1 MYIYKK
7 FTKYIREVKNLEN
20 QVSRRGKIRVRL
32 YTSVLILVLFS
43 AFVINA
49 QKASELS
56 RQLNADAERSLSTL
70 EACMSSINTNLTKGL
85 YANTTP
91 MLSSMAISLTRDAA
105 SAKNSLSALPLSDT
119 QLDNILKF
127 LSQVGAFVSTLDRK
141 LSLGEPITSEERN
154 QLKQLIDISQKLLSE
169 LDTITQ
175 GVEDGSVS
183 FKQAGSTL
191 QKSADQSVQ
200 IDSAFGDA
208 EQTITDYPTLIYDGP
223 FSDHILNQSP
233 KTLEGK
239 SDISKEKA
247 LEIAS
252 DFIGIDK
259 STLHFDSETNGVI
272 ETYNFFVDS
281 INISVCKKGGA
292 VLYLL
297 GSSSAGESVISPE
310 QAVENAKNF
319 LSTKGYENM
328 KESYYSTQDGIC
340 TVNFAYENEG
350 VICYPDLIKLSVSLE
365 TGNIISFD
373 ARGYIMNHTDRPPV
387 QSKISADEAKMS
399 VSDYLTVMSSR
410 LAVIPTDYK
419 TEKTAYEFH
428 CKTPDEQEVLVYIDV
443 LTAKEDDILL
453 LLYSDGG
460 ILTK

>member
-1 MYIYKK
+1 M
-7 FTKYIREVKNLEN
+7 EN

-32 YTSVLILVLFS
+32 YASVLILVLFS

-119 QLDNILKF
+119 QLDNMLKF

-154 QLKQLIDISQKLLSE
+154 QLKQLIDVSQKLLSE

-191 QKSADQSVQ
+191 QKSTDQSMQ
-200 IDSAFGDA
+200 IGSAFGDA
-208 EQTITDYPTLIYDGP
+208 EQTLTDYPTLIYDGP

-233 KTLEGK
+233 KALEGK

-252 DFIGIDK
+252 DFIGADK
-259 STLHFDSETNGVI
+259 STLRFDSETNGVI

-297 GSSSAGESVISPE
+297 GSSNAGESVITPE

-319 LSTKGYENM
+319 LSAKGYENM

>member
-32 YTSVLILVLFS
+32 YASVLILVLFS

-119 QLDNILKF
+119 QLDNMLKF

-141 LSLGEPITSEERN
+141 LSLGESITSEERN
-154 QLKQLIDISQKLLSE
+154 QLKQLIDVSQKLLSE

-191 QKSADQSVQ
+191 KKSTDQSMQ

-208 EQTITDYPTLIYDGP
+208 EQTLTDYPTLIYDGP

-252 DFIGIDK
+252 DFIGVDK
-259 STLHFDSETNGVI
+259 STLRFDSETNGVI

-297 GSSSAGESVISPE
+297 GSSSAGESVITPE

-319 LSTKGYENM
+319 LSAKGYENM

>member
-32 YTSVLILVLFS
+32 YASVLILVLFS

-56 RQLNADAERSLSTL
+56 RQLNAEAERSLSTL

-119 QLDNILKF
+119 QLDNMLKF

-259 STLHFDSETNGVI
+259 STLRFDSETNGVI

-310 QAVENAKNF
+310 QAVENAKSF
-319 LSTKGYENM
+319 LSAKGYENM

>member
-32 YTSVLILVLFS
+32 YASVLILVLFS

-119 QLDNILKF
+119 QLDNMLKF

-141 LSLGEPITSEERN
+141 LSLGESITSEERN
-154 QLKQLIDISQKLLSE
+154 QLKQLIDVSQKLLSE

-191 QKSADQSVQ
+191 QKSTDQSVQ

-208 EQTITDYPTLIYDGP
+208 EQTLTDYPTLIYDGP

-252 DFIGIDK
+252 DFIGVDK
-259 STLHFDSETNGVI
+259 STLRFDSETNGVI

-297 GSSSAGESVISPE
+297 GSSNAGESVITPE

-319 LSTKGYENM
+319 LSAKGYENM

>member
-32 YTSVLILVLFS
+32 YASVLILVLFS

-105 SAKNSLSALPLSDT
+105 SAKNSLSALPLSET
-119 QLDNILKF
+119 QLDNMLKF

-259 STLHFDSETNGVI
+259 STLRFDSETNGVI

-319 LSTKGYENM
+319 LSAKGYENM

-410 LAVIPTDYK
+410 LAIIPTDYK

>member
-32 YTSVLILVLFS
+32 YASVLILVLFS

-119 QLDNILKF
+119 QLDNMLKF

-175 GVEDGSVS
+175 GVENGSVS

-259 STLHFDSETNGVI
+259 STLRFDSETNGVI

-310 QAVENAKNF
+310 QAVENAENF
-319 LSTKGYENM
+319 LSAKGYENM

>member
-1 MYIYKK
+1 M
-7 FTKYIREVKNLEN
+7 EN

-32 YTSVLILVLFS
+32 YASVLILVLFS

-119 QLDNILKF
+119 QLDNMLKF

-154 QLKQLIDISQKLLSE
+154 QLKQLIDVSQKLLSE

-208 EQTITDYPTLIYDGP
+208 EQTLTDYPTLIYDGP
-223 FSDHILNQSP
+223 FSDHILNQTP

-239 SDISKEKA
+239 TDVSKEKA

-259 STLHFDSETNGVI
+259 STLRFDSETNGVI

-310 QAVENAKNF
+310 QAVENANNF
-319 LSTKGYENM
+319 LSAKGYKNM

-340 TVNFAYENEG
+340 TVNFAYEDEG

-419 TEKTAYEFH
+419 AEKTAYEFH

>member
-32 YTSVLILVLFS
+32 YASVLILVLFS

-119 QLDNILKF
+119 QLDNMLKF

-141 LSLGEPITSEERN
+141 LSLGESITSEERN
-154 QLKQLIDISQKLLSE
+154 QLKQLIDVSQKLLSE

-191 QKSADQSVQ
+191 QKSADQSMQ
-200 IDSAFGDA
+200 IGSAFGDA
-208 EQTITDYPTLIYDGP
+208 EQTLTDYPTLIYDGP

-259 STLHFDSETNGVI
+259 STLRFDSETNGVI

-297 GSSSAGESVISPE
+297 GSSNAGESVITPE
-310 QAVENAKNF
+310 QAVENAKSF
-319 LSTKGYENM
+319 LSAKGYENM

-410 LAVIPTDYK
+410 LAIIPTDYK

>member
-32 YTSVLILVLFS
+32 YASVLILVLFS

-119 QLDNILKF
+119 QLDNMLKF

-175 GVEDGSVS
+175 GVENGSVS

-200 IDSAFGDA
+200 ID
-208 EQTITDYPTLIYDGP
+208 
-223 FSDHILNQSP
+223 
-233 KTLEGK
+233 
-239 SDISKEKA
+239 
-247 LEIAS
+247 
-252 DFIGIDK
+252 
-259 STLHFDSETNGVI
+259 
-272 ETYNFFVDS
+272 
-281 INISVCKKGGA
+281 
-292 VLYLL
+292 
-297 GSSSAGESVISPE
+297 
-310 QAVENAKNF
+310 
-319 LSTKGYENM
+319 
-328 KESYYSTQDGIC
+328 
-340 TVNFAYENEG
+340 
-350 VICYPDLIKLSVSLE
+350 
-365 TGNIISFD
+365 
-373 ARGYIMNHTDRPPV
+373 
-387 QSKISADEAKMS
+387 
-399 VSDYLTVMSSR
+399 
-410 LAVIPTDYK
+410 
-419 TEKTAYEFH
+419 
-428 CKTPDEQEVLVYIDV
+428 
-443 LTAKEDDILL
+443 
-453 LLYSDGG
+453 
-460 ILTK
+460 

>member
-1 MYIYKK
+1 M
-7 FTKYIREVKNLEN
+7 EN

-32 YTSVLILVLFS
+32 YASVLILVLFS

-119 QLDNILKF
+119 QLDNMLKF

-154 QLKQLIDISQKLLSE
+154 QLKQLIDVSQKLLSE

-191 QKSADQSVQ
+191 QKSADQSMQ
-200 IDSAFGDA
+200 IGSAFGDA
-208 EQTITDYPTLIYDGP
+208 EQTLTDYPTLIYDGP

-259 STLHFDSETNGVI
+259 STLRFDSETNGVI

-297 GSSSAGESVISPE
+297 GSSNAGESVITPE

-319 LSTKGYENM
+319 LSAKGYENM

>member
-1 MYIYKK
+1 MEK
-7 FTKYIREVKNLEN
+7 
-20 QVSRRGKIRVRL
+20 QVSRRGKIRAML
-32 YTSVLILVLFS
+32 YISVLILALFS
-43 AFVINA
+43 GLLINA
-49 QKASELS
+49 HKASELS
-56 RQLNADAERSLSTL
+56 HRLNADSERSLAAL

-91 MLSSMAISLTRDAA
+91 MLSSMAISLTRDAS

-119 QLDNILKF
+119 QLDNMLKF
-127 LSQVGAFVSTLDRK
+127 LSQVGSFVSTLDRK
-141 LSLGEPITSEERN
+141 LSLGESITNEEREE
-154 QLKQLIDISQKLLSE
+154 LKQLIDISQKLLSE
-169 LDTITQ
+169 LDGITQ

-183 FKQAGSTL
+183 FEQAGNTL
-191 QKSADQSVQ
+191 EAKANATTL
-200 IDSAFGDA
+200 IDSALGDA
-208 EQTITDYPTLIYDGP
+208 EQTLTDYPTLIYDGP

-239 SDISKEKA
+239 ADISKDEA
-247 LEIAS
+247 QAIAA
-252 DFIGIDK
+252 DFIGTDK
-259 STLHFDSETNGVI
+259 ESLRFDGEVSGTTEA
-272 ETYNFFVDS
+272 YNFSVDS

-297 GSSSAGESVISPE
+297 GSSNAGESALTCE
-310 QAVENAKNF
+310 QAIESARNF
-319 LSTKGYENM
+319 LSSKGYNDM

-340 TVNFAYENEG
+340 TINFAYEKNG
-350 VICYPDLIKLSVSLE
+350 VVYYPDLIKLSVSLE
-365 TGNIISFD
+365 TGNVISFD
-373 ARGYIMNHTDRPPV
+373 ARGYIMNHTERSLPENM
-387 QSKISADEAKMS
+387 ISADDAKTA
-399 VSDYLTVMSSR
+399 VSDYLTVMSTR

-419 TEKTAYEFH
+419 AEKTAFEFY

>member
-7 FTKYIREVKNLEN
+7 FTKYIQEVKNLEN
-20 QVSRRGKIRVRL
+20 QVSRREKIRVRL
-32 YTSVLILVLFS
+32 YASVLILVLFS

-119 QLDNILKF
+119 QLDNMLKF

-154 QLKQLIDISQKLLSE
+154 QLKQLIDVSQKLLSE

-183 FKQAGSTL
+183 FKQAGNTL

-208 EQTITDYPTLIYDGP
+208 EQTLTDYPTLIYDGP
-223 FSDHILNQSP
+223 FSDHILNQTP

-239 SDISKEKA
+239 SDVSKEKA

-259 STLHFDSETNGVI
+259 STLRFDSETNGVI

-319 LSTKGYENM
+319 LSAKGYKNM

-410 LAVIPTDYK
+410 LAIIPTDYK

>member
-1 MYIYKK
+1 MEK
-7 FTKYIREVKNLEN
+7 

-32 YTSVLILVLFS
+32 YISVLILALFS
-43 AFVINA
+43 GLVINA
-49 QKASELS
+49 HKASELS
-56 RQLNADAERSLSTL
+56 RRLNADSERSLAAL

-91 MLSSMAISLTRDAA
+91 MLSLMAISLTRDAS

-119 QLDNILKF
+119 QLDNMLKF
-127 LSQVGAFVSTLDRK
+127 LSQVGSFVSTLDRK
-141 LSLGEPITSEERN
+141 LSLGESITNEEREE
-154 QLKQLIDISQKLLSE
+154 LKQLIDISQKLLSE
-169 LDTITQ
+169 LDGITQ

-183 FKQAGSTL
+183 FEQAGNTL
-191 QKSADQSVQ
+191 EAKANATTL
-200 IDSAFGDA
+200 IDSALGDA
-208 EQTITDYPTLIYDGP
+208 EQTLTDYPTLIYDGP

-239 SDISKEKA
+239 ADISKDEA
-247 LEIAS
+247 QAIAAN
-252 DFIGIDK
+252 FIGTDK
-259 STLHFDSETNGVI
+259 ESLRFDGEVSGTAEA
-272 ETYNFFVDS
+272 YNFSVNS

-297 GSSSAGESVISPE
+297 GSSNAGESVLTCE
-310 QAVENAKNF
+310 QAIESAHNF
-319 LSTKGYENM
+319 LSSKGYNDM

-340 TVNFAYENEG
+340 TINFAYEKDG
-350 VICYPDLIKLSVSLE
+350 VVYYPDLIKLSVSLE
-365 TGNIISFD
+365 TGNVISFD
-373 ARGYIMNHTDRPPV
+373 ARGYIMNHTERSLPENM
-387 QSKISADEAKMS
+387 ISADDAKTA
-399 VSDYLTVMSSR
+399 VSDYLTVMSTR
-410 LAVIPTDYK
+410 LAIIPTDYK

>member
-7 FTKYIREVKNLEN
+7 FTKYIQEVKNLEN

-32 YTSVLILVLFS
+32 YASVLILVLFS

-119 QLDNILKF
+119 QLDNMLKF

-141 LSLGEPITSEERN
+141 LSLGESITSEERN
-154 QLKQLIDISQKLLSE
+154 QLKQLIDVSQKLLSE

-191 QKSADQSVQ
+191 QKSTDQSVQ
-200 IDSAFGDA
+200 IGSAFGDA
-208 EQTITDYPTLIYDGP
+208 EQTLTDYPTLIYDGP

-259 STLHFDSETNGVI
+259 STLRFDSETNGVI

-297 GSSSAGESVISPE
+297 GSSNAGESVITPE

-319 LSTKGYENM
+319 LSAKGYENM

>member
-32 YTSVLILVLFS
+32 YASVLILVLFS

-119 QLDNILKF
+119 QLDNMLKF

-154 QLKQLIDISQKLLSE
+154 QLKQLIDVSQKLLSE

-183 FKQAGSTL
+183 FKQAGNTL

-208 EQTITDYPTLIYDGP
+208 EQTLTDYPTLIYDGP

-233 KTLEGK
+233 KTLEGE
-239 SDISKEKA
+239 SDVSKEKA

-259 STLHFDSETNGVI
+259 STLRFDSETNGVI

-297 GSSSAGESVISPE
+297 GSSSAGESVITPE

-319 LSTKGYENM
+319 LSAKGYKNM

>member
-20 QVSRRGKIRVRL
+20 QVSRREKIRVRL
-32 YTSVLILVLFS
+32 YASVLILVLFS

-119 QLDNILKF
+119 QLDNMLKF

-141 LSLGEPITSEERN
+141 LSLGESITSEERN
-154 QLKQLIDISQKLLSE
+154 QLKQLIDVSQKLLSE

-191 QKSADQSVQ
+191 KKSTDQSMQ
-200 IDSAFGDA
+200 IGSAFGDA
-208 EQTITDYPTLIYDGP
+208 EQTLTDYPTLIYDGP

-252 DFIGIDK
+252 DFIGVDK
-259 STLHFDSETNGVI
+259 STLRFDSETNGVI

-297 GSSSAGESVISPE
+297 GSSNAGESVITPE

-319 LSTKGYENM
+319 LSAKGYKNM

>member
-32 YTSVLILVLFS
+32 YASVLILVLFS

-119 QLDNILKF
+119 QLDNMLKF

-141 LSLGEPITSEERN
+141 LSLGESITSEERN
-154 QLKQLIDISQKLLSE
+154 QLKQLIDVSQKLLSE

-191 QKSADQSVQ
+191 QKSTDQSMQ

-208 EQTITDYPTLIYDGP
+208 EQTLTDYPTLIYDGP

-252 DFIGIDK
+252 DFIGVDK
-259 STLHFDSETNGVI
+259 STLRFDSETNGVI

-297 GSSSAGESVISPE
+297 GSSSAGESVITPE
-310 QAVENAKNF
+310 QAVENAKSF
-319 LSTKGYENM
+319 LSAKGYKNM

>member
-32 YTSVLILVLFS
+32 YASVLILVLFS

-119 QLDNILKF
+119 QLDNMLKF

-154 QLKQLIDISQKLLSE
+154 QLKQLIDVSQKLLSE

-259 STLHFDSETNGVI
+259 STLRFDSETNGVI

-310 QAVENAKNF
+310 QAVENAKSF
-319 LSTKGYENM
+319 LSAKGYENM

-340 TVNFAYENEG
+340 TVNFAYENDG

>member
-32 YTSVLILVLFS
+32 YASVLILVLFS

-119 QLDNILKF
+119 QLDNMLKF

-154 QLKQLIDISQKLLSE
+154 QLKQLIDVSQKLLSE

-183 FKQAGSTL
+183 FKQAGNTL

-208 EQTITDYPTLIYDGP
+208 EQTLTDYPTLIYDGP

-259 STLHFDSETNGVI
+259 STLRFDSETNGVI

-319 LSTKGYENM
+319 LSAKGYKNM

>member
-32 YTSVLILVLFS
+32 YASVLILVLFS

-119 QLDNILKF
+119 QLDNMLKF

-259 STLHFDSETNGVI
+259 STLRFDSETNGVI

-292 VLYLL
+292 VLYML

-319 LSTKGYENM
+319 LSAKGYENM

-340 TVNFAYENEG
+340 TVNFAYENDG

>member
-32 YTSVLILVLFS
+32 YASVLVLVLFS

-119 QLDNILKF
+119 QLDNMLKF

-154 QLKQLIDISQKLLSE
+154 QLKQLIDVSQKLLSE

-191 QKSADQSVQ
+191 KKSTDQSMQ
-200 IDSAFGDA
+200 IGSAFGDA
-208 EQTITDYPTLIYDGP
+208 EQTLTDYPTLIYDGP

-252 DFIGIDK
+252 DFIGVDK
-259 STLHFDSETNGVI
+259 STLRFDSETNGVI

-297 GSSSAGESVISPE
+297 GSSSAGESVITPE

-319 LSTKGYENM
+319 LSAKGYKNM

>member
-32 YTSVLILVLFS
+32 YASVLILVLFS

-119 QLDNILKF
+119 QLDNMLKF

-154 QLKQLIDISQKLLSE
+154 QLKQLIDVSQKLLSE

-191 QKSADQSVQ
+191 QKSADQSMQ

-208 EQTITDYPTLIYDGP
+208 EQTLTDYPTLIYDGP

-252 DFIGIDK
+252 DFIGVDK
-259 STLHFDSETNGVI
+259 STLRFDSETNGVI

-297 GSSSAGESVISPE
+297 GSSSAGESVITPE

-319 LSTKGYENM
+319 LSAKGYENM

>member
-7 FTKYIREVKNLEN
+7 FTKYIQEVKNLEN

-32 YTSVLILVLFS
+32 YASVLILVLFS

-119 QLDNILKF
+119 QLDNMLKF

-154 QLKQLIDISQKLLSE
+154 QLKQLIDVSQKLLSE

-208 EQTITDYPTLIYDGP
+208 EQTLTDYPTLIYDGP
-223 FSDHILNQSP
+223 FSDHILNQTP

-259 STLHFDSETNGVI
+259 STLRFDSETNGVI

-319 LSTKGYENM
+319 LSAKGYKNM

-419 TEKTAYEFH
+419 AEKTAYEFH

>member
-32 YTSVLILVLFS
+32 YASVLVLVLFS

-119 QLDNILKF
+119 QLDNMLKF

-141 LSLGEPITSEERN
+141 LSLGESITSEERN
-154 QLKQLIDISQKLLSE
+154 QLKQLIDVSQKLLSE

-191 QKSADQSVQ
+191 KKSTDQSMQ
-200 IDSAFGDA
+200 IGSAFGDA
-208 EQTITDYPTLIYDGP
+208 EQTLTDYPTLIYDGP

-239 SDISKEKA
+239 SDVSKEKA

-252 DFIGIDK
+252 DFIGVDK
-259 STLHFDSETNGVI
+259 STLRFDSETNGVI

-297 GSSSAGESVISPE
+297 GSSNAGESVITPE

-319 LSTKGYENM
+319 LSAKGYKNM

>member
-1 MYIYKK
+1 M
-7 FTKYIREVKNLEN
+7 EN

-32 YTSVLILVLFS
+32 YASVLILVLFS

-119 QLDNILKF
+119 QLDNMLKF

-141 LSLGEPITSEERN
+141 LSLGESITSEERN
-154 QLKQLIDISQKLLSE
+154 QLKQLIDVSQKLLSE

-183 FKQAGSTL
+183 FKQAGNTL
-191 QKSADQSVQ
+191 QKSTDQSVQ
-200 IDSAFGDA
+200 IGSAFGDA
-208 EQTITDYPTLIYDGP
+208 EQTLTDYPTLIYDGP

-259 STLHFDSETNGVI
+259 STLRFDSETNGVI

-297 GSSSAGESVISPE
+297 GSSNAGESVITPE

-319 LSTKGYENM
+319 LSAKGYENM

-428 CKTPDEQEVLVYIDV
+428 CKTPDEQEVHVYIDV

>member
-32 YTSVLILVLFS
+32 YASVLILVLFS

-119 QLDNILKF
+119 QLDNMLKF

-259 STLHFDSETNGVI
+259 STLRFDSETNGVI

-319 LSTKGYENM
+319 LSAKGYENM

-340 TVNFAYENEG
+340 TVNFAYENDG

-387 QSKISADEAKMS
+387 QNKISADEAKMS

>member
-32 YTSVLILVLFS
+32 YASVLILVLFS

-119 QLDNILKF
+119 QLDNMLKF

-141 LSLGEPITSEERN
+141 LSLGESITSEERN
-154 QLKQLIDISQKLLSE
+154 QLKQLIDVSQKLLSE

-191 QKSADQSVQ
+191 QKSTDQSMQ
-200 IDSAFGDA
+200 IGSAFGDA
-208 EQTITDYPTLIYDGP
+208 EQTLTDYPTLIYDGP
-223 FSDHILNQSP
+223 FSDHILNQNP

-252 DFIGIDK
+252 DFIGVDK
-259 STLHFDSETNGVI
+259 STLRFDSETNGVI

-297 GSSSAGESVISPE
+297 GSSNAGESVITPE

-319 LSTKGYENM
+319 LSAKGYKNM

>member
-7 FTKYIREVKNLEN
+7 FTKYIREVKNLEK
-20 QVSRRGKIRVRL
+20 QVSRRGKIRAML
-32 YTSVLILVLFS
+32 YISVLILALFS
-43 AFVINA
+43 GLLINA
-49 QKASELS
+49 HKASELS
-56 RQLNADAERSLSTL
+56 HRLNADSERSLAAL

-91 MLSSMAISLTRDAA
+91 MLSSMAISLTRDAS

-119 QLDNILKF
+119 QLDNMLKF
-127 LSQVGAFVSTLDRK
+127 LSQVGSFVSTLDRK
-141 LSLGEPITSEERN
+141 LSLGESITNEEREE
-154 QLKQLIDISQKLLSE
+154 LKQLIDISQKLLSE
-169 LDTITQ
+169 LDGITQ

-183 FKQAGSTL
+183 FEQAGNTL
-191 QKSADQSVQ
+191 EAKANATTL
-200 IDSAFGDA
+200 IDSALGDA
-208 EQTITDYPTLIYDGP
+208 EQTLTDYPTLIYDGP

-239 SDISKEKA
+239 ADISKDEA
-247 LEIAS
+247 QAIAA
-252 DFIGIDK
+252 DFIGTDK
-259 STLHFDSETNGVI
+259 ESLRFDGEVSGTTEA
-272 ETYNFFVDS
+272 YNFSVDS

-297 GSSSAGESVISPE
+297 GSSNAGESALTCE
-310 QAVENAKNF
+310 QAIESARNF
-319 LSTKGYENM
+319 LSSKGYNDM

-340 TVNFAYENEG
+340 TINFAYEKNG
-350 VICYPDLIKLSVSLE
+350 VVYYPDLIKLSVSLE
-365 TGNIISFD
+365 TGNVISFD
-373 ARGYIMNHTDRPPV
+373 ARGYIMNHTERSLPENM
-387 QSKISADEAKMS
+387 ISADDAKTA
-399 VSDYLTVMSSR
+399 VSDYLTVMSTR

-419 TEKTAYEFH
+419 AEKTAYEFY

>member
-32 YTSVLILVLFS
+32 YASVLILVLFS

-119 QLDNILKF
+119 QLDNMLKF
-127 LSQVGAFVSTLDRK
+127 LSQVGAFVTTLDRK

-154 QLKQLIDISQKLLSE
+154 QLKQLIDVSQKLLSE

-208 EQTITDYPTLIYDGP
+208 EQTLTDYPTLIYDGP
-223 FSDHILNQSP
+223 FSDHILNQTP

-259 STLHFDSETNGVI
+259 STLRFDSETNGVI

-319 LSTKGYENM
+319 LSAKGYKNM

-410 LAVIPTDYK
+410 LAIIPTDYK

>member
-32 YTSVLILVLFS
+32 YASVLILVLFS

-119 QLDNILKF
+119 QLDNMLKF

-141 LSLGEPITSEERN
+141 LSLGESITSEERN

-200 IDSAFGDA
+200 IGSAFGDA

-259 STLHFDSETNGVI
+259 STLRFDSETNGVI

-310 QAVENAKNF
+310 QAVENAKSF

>member
-20 QVSRRGKIRVRL
+20 QVSRRGKIRIRL
-32 YTSVLILVLFS
+32 YASLLILVLFS

-119 QLDNILKF
+119 QLDNMLKF

-141 LSLGEPITSEERN
+141 LSLGETITSEERN
-154 QLKQLIDISQKLLSE
+154 QLKQLIDVSQKLLSE

-183 FKQAGSTL
+183 FNQAGSTL
-191 QKSADQSVQ
+191 QKSTDQSMQ
-200 IDSAFGDA
+200 IGSAFGDA
-208 EQTITDYPTLIYDGP
+208 EQTLTDYPTLIYDGP

-252 DFIGIDK
+252 DFIGVDK
-259 STLHFDSETNGVI
+259 STLRFDSETNGVI

-297 GSSSAGESVISPE
+297 GSSNAGESVITPE

-319 LSTKGYENM
+319 LSAKGYENM

-340 TVNFAYENEG
+340 TVNFAYEDEG
-350 VICYPDLIKLSVSLE
+350 VICYPDLIKLSISLE

-410 LAVIPTDYK
+410 LAIIPTDYK

>member
-32 YTSVLILVLFS
+32 YASVLILVLFS

-119 QLDNILKF
+119 QLDNMLKF

-175 GVEDGSVS
+175 GVENGSVS

-208 EQTITDYPTLIYDGP
+208 EQTLTDYPTLIYDGP

-259 STLHFDSETNGVI
+259 STLRFDSETNGVI

-319 LSTKGYENM
+319 LSAKGYENM

>member
-32 YTSVLILVLFS
+32 YVSVLILVIFS

-119 QLDNILKF
+119 QLDNMLKF

-154 QLKQLIDISQKLLSE
+154 QLKQLIDVSQKLLSE

-191 QKSADQSVQ
+191 QKSVDQSVQ

-208 EQTITDYPTLIYDGP
+208 EQTLTDYPTLIYDGP
-223 FSDHILNQSP
+223 FSDHILNQTP

-252 DFIGIDK
+252 DFIGVDK
-259 STLHFDSETNGVI
+259 STLRFDSETNGVV

-297 GSSSAGESVISPE
+297 GSSNAGESVITPE

-319 LSTKGYENM
+319 LRAKGYENM

>member
-32 YTSVLILVLFS
+32 YASVLILVLFS

-119 QLDNILKF
+119 QLDNMLKF

-141 LSLGEPITSEERN
+141 LSLGETITSEERN
-154 QLKQLIDISQKLLSE
+154 QLKQLIDVSQKLLSE

-191 QKSADQSVQ
+191 QKSTDQSMQ
-200 IDSAFGDA
+200 IGSAFGDA
-208 EQTITDYPTLIYDGP
+208 EQTLTDYPTLIYDGP

-252 DFIGIDK
+252 DFIGVDK
-259 STLHFDSETNGVI
+259 STLRFDSETNGVI

-297 GSSSAGESVISPE
+297 GSSNAGESVITPE

-319 LSTKGYENM
+319 LSAKGYENM

-340 TVNFAYENEG
+340 TVNFAYEDEG
-350 VICYPDLIKLSVSLE
+350 VICYPDLIKLSISLE

-410 LAVIPTDYK
+410 LAIIPTDYK

>member
-32 YTSVLILVLFS
+32 YASVLILVLFS

-119 QLDNILKF
+119 QLDNMLKF

-154 QLKQLIDISQKLLSE
+154 QLKQLIDVSQKLLSE

-191 QKSADQSVQ
+191 QKSADQSVK

-208 EQTITDYPTLIYDGP
+208 EQTLTDYPTLIYDGP

-259 STLHFDSETNGVI
+259 STLRFDSETNGVI

-297 GSSSAGESVISPE
+297 GSSNAGESVITPE

-319 LSTKGYENM
+319 LRAKGYENM

-340 TVNFAYENEG
+340 TVNFAYDNEG

-399 VSDYLTVMSSR
+399 VSDYLTVMSTR

-428 CKTPDEQEVLVYIDV
+428 CKTPAEQEVLVYIDV

>member
-20 QVSRRGKIRVRL
+20 QVSRRGIIRVRL
-32 YTSVLILVLFS
+32 YASVLILVLFS

-85 YANTTP
+85 YAHTTP

-119 QLDNILKF
+119 QLDNMLKF

-154 QLKQLIDISQKLLSE
+154 QLKQLIDVSQKLLSE

-175 GVEDGSVS
+175 GVENGSVS

-208 EQTITDYPTLIYDGP
+208 EQTLTDYPTLIYDGP

-233 KTLEGK
+233 KALEGK

-259 STLHFDSETNGVI
+259 STLRFDSETNGVI

-310 QAVENAKNF
+310 QAVENAKSF
-319 LSTKGYENM
+319 LSAKGYENM

>member
-32 YTSVLILVLFS
+32 YASVLILVLFS

-119 QLDNILKF
+119 QLDNMLKF

-259 STLHFDSETNGVI
+259 STLRFDSETNGVI

-319 LSTKGYENM
+319 LSAKGYENM

-340 TVNFAYENEG
+340 TVNFAYENDG

-387 QSKISADEAKMS
+387 QSKISVDEAKMS

>member
-1 MYIYKK
+1 M
-7 FTKYIREVKNLEN
+7 EN

-32 YTSVLILVLFS
+32 YASVLILVLFS

-119 QLDNILKF
+119 QLDNMLKF

-154 QLKQLIDISQKLLSE
+154 QLKQLIDVSQKLLSE

-183 FKQAGSTL
+183 FKQAGNTL
-191 QKSADQSVQ
+191 QKSTDQSMQ
-200 IDSAFGDA
+200 IGSAFGDA
-208 EQTITDYPTLIYDGP
+208 EQTLTDYPTLIYDGP

-233 KTLEGK
+233 KALEGK

-252 DFIGIDK
+252 DFIGADK
-259 STLHFDSETNGVI
+259 STLRFDSETNGVI

-297 GSSSAGESVISPE
+297 GSSNAGESVITPE

-319 LSTKGYENM
+319 LSAKGYENM

-340 TVNFAYENEG
+340 TVNFAYENKG

>member
-119 QLDNILKF
+119 QLDNMLKF

-259 STLHFDSETNGVI
+259 STLRFDSETNGVI

-310 QAVENAKNF
+310 QAVENAKSF
-319 LSTKGYENM
+319 LSAKGYENM